1 MSTSDEGTT
10 SLFTRA
16 RRAALGALPP
26 GTFPLACATA
36 VAGITVYGFLG
47 LTARVLGPVEYAP
60 LSVLWSLVLIMGP
73 GLFVPLEQELG
84 RSLAGVGAG
93 GPLAGSLV
101 RRSVIVGTVVSAFV
115 VTVALVGSQPL
126 LEHLFG
132 GSWALLAACCIAVPA
147 LAATHLLRGL
157 LAGQGRFMPYA
168 WLLGAEGVVRFV
180 GAALLFLAGATLV
193 GEYGILVGLAPL
205 VAVVAVALA
214 SRPRIPPVREVVPW
228 RRVIESVAYLL
239 VGSLGLQVLINA
251 GPLAVQLIGGGEQ
264 PDAAGRLLAGL
275 VLTRV
280 PLYMFQAVQAA
291 LVPELAAMGAA
302 SDHTSFRR
310 GITRLLLA
318 IGALT
323 ALGVLG
329 AVTVGPA
336 ALSLLFGPEFTLTRL
351 DLALLTLASCTLM
364 GAQACGGALVSVHRH
379 ARAGL
384 GWAAGVVVFG
394 LALLWPGPLFLR
406 VELAL
411 LAGSLAS
418 AVALGAALASTVRR
432 QRRTEPAQTVA
443 HGA

>member
-1 MSTSDEGTT
+1 MSRGDENGS
-10 SLFTRA
+10 SLLA
-16 RRAALGALPP
+16 RVRGVALGALPP
-26 GTFPLACATA
+26 GTIPLACATA
-36 VAGITVYGFLG
+36 VAGFTVYGFLG

-84 RSLAGVGAG
+84 RSLAGVGAD

-101 RRSVIVGTVVSAFV
+101 RRSVIVGTVVSTIV
-115 VTVALVGSQPL
+115 VLGALAASQPL

-132 GSWALLAACCIAVPA
+132 GSWALLAACCVAVPA

-168 WLLGAEGVVRFV
+168 WLLGAEGAVRLV
-180 GAALLFLAGATLV
+180 GAVALFLAGATLV
-193 GEYGILVGLAPL
+193 GEYGILVGLAP
-205 VAVVAVALA
+205 VIAVTAVALA

-228 RRVIESVAYLL
+228 RRVLESVAYLL

-251 GPLAVQLIGGGEQ
+251 GPLAVQLLGGREQ
-264 PDAAGRLLAGL
+264 PDAAGRLLVGL

-291 LVPELAAMGAA
+291 LVPELAARGAA
-302 SDHTSFRR
+302 SEHASFRR

-336 ALSLLFGPEFTLTRL
+336 AVSLLFGPEFMLTRL
-351 DLALLTLASCTLM
+351 DLALLTLASCMLM

-384 GWAAGVVVFG
+384 GWAAGVGVFG
-394 LALLWPGPLFLR
+394 LALLWTGPLLLR

-418 AVALGAALASTVRR
+418 TAVLGAALASTVRG
-432 QRRTEPAQTVA
+432 QRGGSTATPAVREA
-443 HGA
+443 